1 MADTY
6 DDKEDRSP
14 EEIEREIAQTR
25 AEISHTIDAIANR
38 FSANALVDQA
48 INYVRSGSGAE
59 FGKSLGTAVIKNP
72 LPVALI
78 GLGLAWLAIGGGR
91 MPAYMTRRR
100 VSGPHDESY
109 RGDDQTDEDSTGGGT
124 VARMGDAATQAG
136 SYARSGVQHAADQA
150 TRVGRSVSGAAS
162 SAGRG
167 IRDTGQ
173 RLGEA
178 ASGVGHRMGE
188 MASGASERVRQMSE
202 DVRNLAYEWSEGAV
216 GVAESAGEQ
225 AIQAATAAQE
235 RAMQMRQSA
244 NDLLRD
250 QPLVVGA
257 LGLAVGAVLGAVMP
271 LTRRENELMGET
283 RDQFLEQAKE
293 QAQHVYAEAKD
304 VVSKATE
311 AATETAK
318 QESERRGLT
327 PDKSGDTARGNTGS
341 QGGTT
346 RSTG

>member
-1 MADTY
+1 MAETY
-6 DDKEDRSP
+6 DERGGRSP

-25 AEISHTIDAIANR
+25 AEIGHTIDAIADR
-38 FSANALVDQA
+38 FSANALIDQA
-48 INYVRSGSGAE
+48 INYVQSGSGAE
-59 FGKSLGTAVIKNP
+59 FGRNLGTAIMKNP

-78 GLGLAWLAIGGGR
+78 GIGLAWLAFGGGR
-91 MPAYMTRRR
+91 TPAYMTRRGGA
-100 VSGPHDESY
+100 SLNEEGSANE
-109 RGDDQTDEDSTGGGT
+109 GEAEETSTSGGT
-124 VARMGDAATQAG
+124 MARMGETAAQAG
-136 SYARSGVQHAADQA
+136 SYARSGARHAADQTA
-150 TRVGRSVSGAAS
+150 RAGQYVSGAAS
-162 SAGRG
+162 RAGRG

-178 ASGVGHRMGE
+178 AS
-188 MASGASERVRQMSE
+188 SASERVRQMSE

-216 GVAESAGEQ
+216 GVAESASEQ
-225 AIQAATAAQE
+225 TTQAATAIQE
-235 RAMQMRQSA
+235 QAMHMRQST

-271 LTRRENELMGET
+271 LSRRENELMGET
-283 RDQFLEQAKE
+283 RDQFLEQARE

-304 VVSKATE
+304 VVSKAAE
-311 AATETAK
+311 AAAETAK
-318 QESERRGLT
+318 QETEQRTMSS
-327 PDKSGDTARGNTGS
+327 DKAGDTARGATGS